1 MTQKAGAPPERGV
14 LTWLI
19 SAPLALV
26 IALAISSM
34 VAWTLLGLPVAA
46 YDPVKMPGFFW
57 YYRGDPHVVKAAA
70 GGLVAG
76 LALFGVTCFA
86 LWSRAAPLHG
96 AARFASEAELKRHG
110 FRAREGIVVGRK
122 GGRFLTFGGS
132 EHVLVEAPTRSG
144 KGVGIV
150 IPNLL
155 TWAGSVVILDV
166 KRENYEATA
175 GFRAKYGQAVFL
187 FNPTDREGRTARYNP
202 LAYIDRS
209 NPDDVIIELQKIAV
223 MLFVPTE
230 RGEAFWANGAR
241 TGFTGVGA
249 YLAQTSTEPLTM
261 GAIYRRLSEGDAR
274 NFFRREL
281 AKPALNLSPACRT
294 ALADFASGSDN
305 SFADVKKTI
314 TNVLGLWLNP
324 LVDAAT
330 QTSDFD
336 LRDLRKR
343 HISIY
348 LGVSPDELDRIAP
361 LYNLLFQQ
369 LIDLNVRTL
378 PDKTT
383 PVPVL
388 VILDEFA
395 RLGRASVIASAFSYV
410 AGYGIRLLPV
420 IQSRSQLRGVYG
432 EHVAD
437 EIVANCGVEVAFTPK
452 ELRVANE
459 LSDRIGYV
467 GQESVTRSLTINGWL
482 ANRSKSIS
490 EQRRA
495 LMLPQELMQFPTN
508 RLILLRGGIP
518 PIIGTKIFYFK
529 SRFFKKR
536 SFPPVVVPALERKAV
551 VQVSPAPPRKGADK
565 KPPEAPPQAPE
576 TEVIDI
582 SKYPSLVIDTRTYK
596 VGDKIVGNLAQGN
609 ANGGQTG
616 RKQHSGTEPE
626 RNAKAGSAK
635 TGARKTQAQS

>member
-1 MTQKAGAPPERGV
+1 MTRRAGTSPDGGAARLLIAIPLGV
-14 LTWLI
+14 LLTF
-19 SAPLALV
+19 A
-26 IALAISSM
+26 IASM
-34 VAWTLLGLPVAA
+34 IGWIVLGLPVAA
-46 YDPVKMPGFFW
+46 YDPLKMPQFVW
-57 YYRGDPHVVKAAA
+57 YYRGDPRVVKAMA
-70 GGLVAG
+70 GGLAGGVTLLAG
-76 LALFGVTCFA
+76 LVYA
-86 LWSRAAPLHG
+86 LWARGAPLHG
-96 AARFASEAELKRHG
+96 AARFASERQLKRHG
-110 FRAREGIVVGRK
+110 FRAATGIVVGRK

-144 KGVGIV
+144 KGTGIV

-155 TWAGSVVILDV
+155 TWQGSVVVLDV
-166 KRENYEATA
+166 KRENFDASA
-175 GFRAKYGQAVFL
+175 GFRAHYGQQVFL
-187 FNPTDREGRTARYNP
+187 FNPTDRQARTARYNP

-209 NPDDVIIELQKIAV
+209 DPDDVIIELQKIAT
-223 MLFVPTE
+223 MLFVAPE
-230 RGEAFWANGAR
+230 RREAFWANGAR
-241 TGFTGVGA
+241 TGFAGVGA
-249 YLAQTSTEPLTM
+249 WLAETSDEPLTM
-261 GAIYRRLSEGDAR
+261 GAIYRYLTEGDAR
-274 NFFRREL
+274 SFFKKEL
-281 AKPALNLSPACRT
+281 ADPGLALSTACRT
-294 ALADFASGSDN
+294 ALSDFAGGSDN
-305 SFADVKKTI
+305 SFADIKKTI

-330 QTSDFD
+330 AASDFD

-343 HISIY
+343 QISIY

-369 LIDLNVRTL
+369 LIDLNVREL
-378 PDKTT
+378 PDDTA

-467 GQESVTRSLTINGWL
+467 GQASITRSLTINGWL
-482 ANRSKSIS
+482 ANRSNSIS

-495 LMLPQELMQFPTN
+495 LLLPQELMQFPTD

-518 PIIGTKIFYFK
+518 PIIGSKIFYFK
-529 SRFFKKR
+529 SRFFKSR
-536 SFPPVVVPALERKAV
+536 AFPPPIVPLLDK
-551 VQVSPAPPRKGADK
+551 QVRTAPAPASFRDMTAD
-565 KPPEAPPQAPE
+565 EAE
-576 TEVIDI
+576 
-582 SKYPSLVIDTRTYK
+582 
-596 VGDKIVGNLAQGN
+596 GNLAHPLVQDDIRTEDYPSFFADLLTLDRDGN
-609 ANGGQTG
+609 ASIIIEEGDEHG
-616 RKQHSGTEPE
+616 
-626 RNAKAGSAK
+626 
-635 TGARKTQAQS
+635 

>member
-1 MTQKAGAPPERGV
+1 MTRRAGTSPEGGTAR
-14 LTWLI
+14 LLI
-19 SAPLALV
+19 AIPLGSL
-26 IALAISSM
+26 IALAIASM
-34 VAWTLLGLPVAA
+34 IGWIVLGLPIAA
-46 YDPVKMPGFFW
+46 YDPLRMPQFVW
-57 YYRGDPHVVKAAA
+57 YYRGDPRVVKAMA
-70 GGLVAG
+70 GGLAGGLTLLAG
-76 LALFGVTCFA
+76 LIYA
-86 LWSRAAPLHG
+86 LWARGAPLHG
-96 AARFASEAELKRHG
+96 AARFANEREIKRHG
-110 FRAREGIVVGRK
+110 FRAAAGVVVGRK

-144 KGVGIV
+144 KGTGIV

-155 TWAGSVVILDV
+155 TWQGSVVVLDV
-166 KRENYEATA
+166 KRENFDASA
-175 GFRAKYGQAVFL
+175 GFRAHYGQEVFL
-187 FNPTDREGRTARYNP
+187 FNPTDRQGRTARYNP

-209 NPDDVIIELQKIAV
+209 DPDDVIIELQKIAT
-223 MLFVPTE
+223 MLFVAPD

-241 TGFTGVGA
+241 TGFAGVGA
-249 YLAQTSTEPLTM
+249 WLAETSDEPLTM
-261 GAIYRRLSEGDAR
+261 GAIYRYLTEGDAR
-274 NFFRREL
+274 SFFRKEL
-281 AKPALNLSPACRT
+281 ANPGLSLSTGCRT
-294 ALADFASGSDN
+294 ALSDFAGGSDN
-305 SFADVKKTI
+305 SFADIKKTI

-330 QTSDFD
+330 SISDFD
-336 LRDLRKR
+336 LRDLRR
-343 HISIY
+343 HHISIY

-369 LIDLNVRTL
+369 LIDLNVREL
-378 PDKTT
+378 PSDTT

-395 RLGRASVIASAFSYV
+395 RLGRASVIASAFSFV

-467 GQESVTRSLTINGWL
+467 GQESVTRSLTISGLL

-495 LMLPQELMQFPTN
+495 LLLPQELMQFPTD
-508 RLILLRGGIP
+508 RMILLRGGIP
-518 PIIGTKIFYFK
+518 PIIGSKIFYFK

-536 SFPPVVVPALERKAV
+536 GVPPPVVPPIERQARTT
-551 VQVSPAPPRKGADK
+551 PAP
-565 KPPEAPPQAPE
+565 APFRDMT
-576 TEVIDI
+576 TEELEGNPAHPLRQEDI
-582 SKYPSLVIDTRTYK
+582 RTEDYPSFNADLLSIDRNGNSSLFIEE
-596 VGDKIVGNLAQGN
+596 GDED
-609 ANGGQTG
+609 GG
-616 RKQHSGTEPE
+616 
-626 RNAKAGSAK
+626 
-635 TGARKTQAQS
+635 